1 MNGIELNSIIS
12 NGEFDIQNVFNN
24 YEILTFNN
32 NTIELEEKDDK
43 GFFKN
48 KQSNITFSLN
58 RTDEFILSSKDEKST
73 DIKTILIKLKDS
85 KNELEKLDNKNDIIP
100 EYFSYDDIRT
110 KIFEPN
116 EEKFNF
122 KIKEVFK
129 NKKGIKESLIN
140 RKRNRDFYEMVSDVS
155 IEIENKEENI
165 NINEKKRGRPPPL
178 NYANI
183 GGHNKMSED
192 NIIKKIKAEIFK
204 YLIIFVNKILNKKN
218 EDKDRIFNLDYKYIN
233 KLKKEN
239 DLEYLNMPLKKLLSL
254 DVSPK
259 HRGTHS
265 EVNKENIEKILNM
278 EKNDDTINFVFNMTF
293 RDFFNVFINKINV
306 PDLIYKYTFG
316 KNTNIN
322 SEKIKN
328 SLEGLD
334 IILNKISEKNDSN
347 YFSSFCIFLYNYE
360 LWFYNKFGRKR
371 EPKPK
376 VINI

>member
-85 KNELEKLDNKNDIIP
+85 KNVEKLDNKNDIIP

-165 NINEKKRGRPPPL
+165 NEKKRGRPPPL

-192 NIIKKIKAEIFK
+192 NVIKKIKSYIFK
-204 YLIIFVNKILNKKN
+204 YVIKFTNKILNKT
-218 EDKDRIFNLDYKYIN
+218 DKDEDRLQKLDYKYIDQI
-233 KLKKEN
+233 KREK
-239 DLEYLNMPLKKLLSL
+239 DLELLNMPIKQQSNDPKAYRVMAINQTSL
-254 DVSPK
+254 
-259 HRGTHS
+259 
-265 EVNKENIEKILNM
+265 N
-278 EKNDDTINFVFNMTF
+278 
-293 RDFFNVFINKINV
+293 
-306 PDLIYKYTFG
+306 
-316 KNTNIN
+316 
-322 SEKIKN
+322 
-328 SLEGLD
+328 
-334 IILNKISEKNDSN
+334 
-347 YFSSFCIFLYNYE
+347 
-360 LWFYNKFGRKR
+360 
-371 EPKPK
+371 
-376 VINI
+376 